1 MVCDPTGHEPKNLVA
16 QTRAAGQI
24 QGDIFSEAERVKDFT
39 GMQRYHYERVMA
51 NHFGIKTSKSK
62 PKGRSA
68 WDAVTKDKKAALVD
82 GMNYDRPSQ
91 IFSKKFYGS
100 VERKIEAWE
109 KSKEKSGDSY
119 DKAVGQPV
127 KKLIK
132 TIDAEIEAAKGTKDL
147 NKRLSPFGLDNKT
160 IYHGKEYLKWIS
172 EGGHTKQESH
182 PFFKALNQGGSN
194 LSKAQASLQMLWTLG
209 NGADMQRV
217 YSHYVTRKPSSVA
230 NVVQGTIDAIQAT
243 NGQPWRRL
251 ASLEK
256 AGVYGSEHLD
266 RGGRNITPFELSVTA
281 QKNLTYFLDK
291 ASGGNGVDGIR
302 DQLFDSKPW
311 DRPAWDRPHPDAN
324 LLFGLA
330 RYPINESRWLV
341 KTGIA
346 AKNGDK
352 REMANLLVYGVS
364 RAFMLG
370 TASNLPSWVL
380 NKDQKEQLKSVDD
393 SLKFNQVRRISR
405 AIFQSME
412 IDAELDLSEYVSP
425 LGGKLGS
432 RAQSLGTTGEKIGRN
447 IGQGV
452 TDLAEGKVGAALVR
466 GVGALSASANLTAWG
481 KAVKALAGVNSTQVT
496 DLADTLAKRM
506 EGEIKSEGTL
516 KREVAKD
523 FFGSAV
529 KKAK

>member
-51 NHFGIKTSKSK
+51 NNFGIKASKSK

-100 VERKIEAWE
+100 IERKIEAWE
-109 KSKEKSGDSY
+109 KSKSGDSY

-147 NKRLSPFGLDNKT
+147 NKRLATFGLDNKT

-194 LSKAQASLQMLWTLG
+194 LSKAQASFQALWTLG

-217 YSHYVTRKPSSVA
+217 YSYYITRKPSSIA
-230 NVVQGTIDAIQAT
+230 NVVKGTMNAIDAT
-243 NGQPWRRL
+243 GGNPFRRIKE
-251 ASLEK
+251 LEK
-256 AGVYGSEHLD
+256 AGVYGSEYLD
-266 RGGRNITPFELSVTA
+266 RGGKNRTFFEWSITA

-291 ASGGNGVDGIR
+291 AAGGNGIDGVR

-352 REMANLLVYGVS
+352 REMANLLTYAIG
-364 RAFMLG
+364 RAFFFG
-370 TASNLPSWVL
+370 SASLVPQWLP
-380 NKDQKEQLKSVDD
+380 KFKEALRGVDD
-393 SLKFNQVRRISR
+393 HV
-405 AIFQSME
+405 AILNVVKKVSPYIFATMGVN
-412 IDAELDLSEYVSP
+412 AELNFDDYLSP

-432 RAQSLGTTGEKIGRN
+432 RAGSLSTTGEKVGRHAEH
-447 IGQGV
+447 GV
-452 TDLAEGKVGAALVR
+452 IDLAQGNFGAAAVR
-466 GVGALSASANLTAWG
+466 GIGALSAANNLTNWG
-481 KAVKALAGVNSTQVT
+481 SSIKQLSGANSTQIT
-496 DLADTLAKRM
+496 DLADTLAKQM
-506 EGEIKSEGTL
+506 EHEFKTE
-516 KREVAKD
+516 KKFKHEVAKD